1 MSIPTYHSWYDAR
14 RRCTDPRRPE
24 YRDYGGR
31 GIVMCE
37 SWAKSFQAFL
47 ADVGECPPNHTIE
60 RINNNGN
67 YEPGNVHW
75 RPRSD
80 QARNRRITR
89 TLTFNGQTLSIA
101 EWAEKTGLPFR
112 TLKARIDKY
121 GWDVDKALTTPGK
134 KRA

>member
-1 MSIPTYHSWYDAR
+1 
-14 RRCTDPRRPE
+14 
-24 YRDYGGR
+24 
-31 GIVMCE
+31 MCE